1 MSASGV
7 PSGKSPG
14 GMLETTG
21 NASAFKE
28 RLIIGIVDVICIEPL
43 NVLGRFFREFIFVA
57 PCALGARLKVDV
69 P

>member
-14 GMLETTG
+14 GMLEITG

-28 RLIIGIVDVICIEPL
+28 RLMIGMVDVICIEPV
-43 NVLGRFFREFIFVA
+43 NVLGRLIRELIFAAV
-57 PCALGARLKVDV
+57 CALGARLKVVV